1 MPYVRYSSRHMST
14 EKKAA
19 FFGMFLLTVLFVS
32 LITAYTTAPVLV
44 LGTERN
50 TNGFVEYL
58 CLGRGCEDVY

>member
-1 MPYVRYSSRHMST
+1 MPYVRYSSRRMTT

-19 FFGMFLLTVLFVS
+19 FFGMFLLSVLFVS
-32 LITAYTTAPVLV
+32 LITAYTTAPTLV

-50 TNGFVEYL
+50 TNGMVEYL